1 MVPLLH
7 KYEILVLEVLKRLHT
22 ASLER
27 LCAESGLGKDEAMWA
42 LQNLSDAGIVEL
54 RHQERERITISD
66 EGVEYAKHGLPE
78 EQLLKE
84 LDGKQIKVSSLGEKE
99 RIGLQWSKKLGLV
112 DIQNGELRM
121 TDKGKAAANKGFDS
135 ARALKEIYE
144 GKGGTA
150 HKSILEELSRRKLIE
165 VERRREVSEVAI
177 TQKGKA
183 AEMKASESIDQVDRG
198 VIANESWKSMGFKSY
213 DVNVKVERRVPALK
227 HPLKRLID
235 RIKDAYVSMGY
246 QEVSGPAVESSFWV
260 FDSLFVPQDHP
271 ARDAQDT
278 FYISNLD
285 RAELSKIPHVRT
297 VRKAHVKGWHA
308 KWKEDVARQ
317 MLLRTH
323 TTSVSSRYVYNIVNG
338 LKTDPDKY
346 TLPIKLFSV
355 GRVFRNETVD
365 YRHLADF
372 YQHDGV
378 IIGKDLTLSNLF
390 DELTKI
396 YAFLGIKIKFKP
408 SYFPFV
414 EPGVEYFAYHEERKE
429 WIEVGGAGMFRE
441 EITGVKRS
449 KLSVLAWG
457 PGIDRTLLIKDSSIS
472 NISELYNNGI
482 GWLRSR
488 REV

>member
-1 MVPLLH
+1 MH
-7 KYEILVLEVLKRLHT
+7 KYELLVLDALKRLRR
-22 ASLER
+22 APLEKI
-27 LCAESGLGKDEAMWA
+27 CDESGLGKDEAMWA
-42 LQNLSDAGIVEL
+42 LQNLSEGGLVEMKYL
-54 RHQERERITISD
+54 DREKITINK
-66 EGVEYAKHGLPE
+66 EGVDYAEHGLPE
-78 EQLLKE
+78 EQLIK
-84 LDGKQIKVSSLGEKE
+84 DMHARTVKVSDLDDKGK
-99 RIGLQWSKKLGLV
+99 IGLQWGKKLGLV
-112 DIQNGELRM
+112 DIEKGVLKLTE
-121 TDKGKAAANKGFDS
+121 KGKSANKGRFEQG
-135 ARALKEIYE
+135 AVLKEIYE
-144 GKGGTA
+144 NKGGEVV
-150 HKSILEELSRRKLIE
+150 HREVLEELSRRKLIQ
-165 VERRREVSEVAI
+165 VEKKREVSEIII
-177 TQKGKA
+177 TQKGADCELKP
-183 AEMKASESIDQVDRG
+183 SEGIDQVDRG
-198 VIANESWKSMGFKSY
+198 IIANESWKSMTFKGY
-213 DVNVKVERRVPALK
+213 DVNVKVERTAPALK

-278 FYISNLD
+278 FYISNLHE
-285 RAELSKIPHVRT
+285 AELSKVPHVGT

-338 LKTDPDKY
+338 LRSDPKKY
-346 TLPIKLFSV
+346 ELPVKLFSV

-396 YAFLGIKIKFKP
+396 YAFIGIKIKFKP

-414 EPGVEYFAYHEERKE
+414 EPGVEYMAYHEERGE
-429 WIEVGGAGMFRE
+429 WIEIGGAGMFRE
-441 EITGVKRS
+441 EITGVKRN

-482 GWLRSR
+482 GWLRKR
-488 REV
+488 REI